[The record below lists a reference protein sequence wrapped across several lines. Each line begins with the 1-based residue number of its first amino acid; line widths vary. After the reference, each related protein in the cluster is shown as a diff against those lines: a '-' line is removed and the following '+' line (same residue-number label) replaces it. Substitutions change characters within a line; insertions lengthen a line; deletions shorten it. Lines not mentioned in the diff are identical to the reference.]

1 MTSRPGDVG
10 AYPDVKL
17 WIDFFSM
24 SEGALELSVRTA
36 LADGD
41 TARATTLALQGRGPE
56 VLRFLRSLLGDEA
69 RAGDAFSLFAERLWS
84 TLPRFEWQCS
94 LRSWCFLLARH
105 AATDQARGER
115 RHVGEV
121 PLSQAGEL
129 AERLRTETTSDV
141 DRARTELRASFSE
154 EERTL
159 LILRLE
165 EGLAWRDL
173 ARVFL
178 GERATAEELDRE
190 SARLRK
196 RFQLAKDRF
205 VEAAKSRGLLR

>member
-1 MTSRPGDVG
+1 
-10 AYPDVKL
+10 
-17 WIDFFSM
+17 M
-24 SEGALELSVRTA
+24 SEEETALELSVRTA
-36 LADGD
+36 LAAGD
-41 TARATTLALQGRGPE
+41 PARATTLALQGRGPE
-56 VLRFLRSLLGDEA
+56 VLRFLRSLLGDET
-69 RAGDAFSLFAERLWS
+69 RAGDAFSMFAERLWS
-84 TLPRFEWQCS
+84 TLPRFQWQCS

-105 AATDQARGER
+105 AATDQARVER
-115 RHVGEV
+115 RRAGDV

-129 AERLRTETTSDV
+129 AERLRTETTSNI
-141 DRARTELRASFSE
+141 DRARAELRASFTE

-178 GERATAEELDRE
+178 GERATDEDLDRE